1 MKQLFFIS
9 FIFTTILS
17 GLYGQEEKCFFFDE
31 NMKKF
36 YFDCDDVRPVPSI
49 KSNVDSVCT
58 EMEKLFVQT
67 LNKWRRE
74 HNLGGLTYDKEME
87 RILSNPHNQWQ
98 LNNKCISHGEGTNV
112 DGKSSISYSERL
124 RNVGLSMVA
133 ECVAYNSTKDED
145 GVSRFF
151 IQYQNSEPHWNALT
165 DPKYQYI
172 SVSVVYDKEWD
183 TFYSTVNLR

>member
-1 MKQLFFIS
+1 MKRSLSIS
-9 FIFTTILS
+9 FILTFIFS
-17 GLYGQEEKCFFFDE
+17 GLYAQEKECFYFDE

-74 HNLGGLTYDKEME
+74 NNLGELRYDKEME
-87 RILSNPHNQWQ
+87 QILSNPHNQWQ
-98 LNNKCISHGEGTNV
+98 LNNKCISHGEGNNSE
-112 DGKSSISYSERL
+112 GKSTISYSERL
-124 RNVGLSMVA
+124 RKVGLSMVA

-151 IQYQNSEPHWNALT
+151 IQYQNSEPHWNTLT

-183 TFYSTVNLR
+183 TFYSTVNVR